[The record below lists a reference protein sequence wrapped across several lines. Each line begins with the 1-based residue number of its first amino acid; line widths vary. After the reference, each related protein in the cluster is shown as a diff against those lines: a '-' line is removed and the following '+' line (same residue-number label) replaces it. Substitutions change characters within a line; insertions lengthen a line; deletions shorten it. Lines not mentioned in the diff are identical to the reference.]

1 MQSQF
6 IILLLCIVIQTNDE
20 GLTANAENNVGTAQ
34 IAVVISIVPVTL
46 VALAQGVMDM
56 KSDIKDDLANEDGG
70 LFRSKA
76 DNKVDK
82 AAFTNPMGEG
92 LMVASADGED
102 DVAED

>member
-1 MQSQF
+1 M
-6 IILLLCIVIQTNDE
+6 LLCIVIQTNDE

-46 VALAQGVMDM
+46 VTMAQGVMDM

-76 DNKVDK
+76 DKKVDK
-82 AAFTNPMGEG
+82 ADFTNPMGEG